1 MKKLNLDNQTRND
14 VVPYYAA
21 VIRDDE
27 ARKALE
33 ADILA
38 HWSASALA
46 YIKSKANDV
55 LRIKAVKSL
64 KR

>member
-1 MKKLNLDNQTRND
+1 MKLTNQTRND

-27 ARKALE
+27 ARKTLE
-33 ADILA
+33 VAILN

-55 LRIKAVKSL
+55 LRMKAVKSL

>member
-1 MKKLNLDNQTRND
+1 MNLTNQTRND

-33 ADILA
+33 ADP
-38 HWSASALA
+38 
-46 YIKSKANDV
+46 KV
-55 LRIKAVKSL
+55 LRSMKGVWWALGRIFKA
-64 KR
+64 